1 MDNFTPFDVLSLAL
15 GGDMKKL
22 PALVENYLAP
32 FNVLNVD
39 NFAFDPDLLEDF
51 TYEQMEDYVGIQPLA
66 AIVDPDSDPIP
77 FADKGKS
84 LGTGKIPR
92 MKVADYY
99 NEAKLRTLYK
109 LQRRVD
115 ISAGMLRNKAEV
127 TVGELLVKRASSFYN
142 QLSYQRDQMV
152 STGKIVYNSTNN
164 PYGIALELSGRIP
177 AGNIKIQSTS
187 AKKWWSN
194 TSRTTEG
201 ANADPVQDMKDMV
214 EAAKLVGCTAC
225 HFEINDV
232 YLSAV
237 LKHSKVIADLKER
250 FTIGTGTTV
259 TTLKFFSD
267 EELVA
272 ALAAIVGKPIVVRKR
287 IASVEYTDANGD
299 IAERSFSTFNENVIA
314 LVPDGEFGKVLTVEP
329 LLLNGGTYAYAL
341 GRRIA
346 FTFENNYIKKAQSI
360 VGEQTSLCVPSQPKW
375 MWLYFP
381 NNN

>member
-32 FNVLNVD
+32 FNDLSVD
-39 NFAFDPDLLEDF
+39 GFAFDPDLLEDF

-66 AIVDPDSDPIP
+66 AVVDPDSDPIP
-77 FADKGKS
+77 FADRGKA

-115 ISAGMLRNKAEV
+115 ISVGMLRNKAEV
-127 TVGELLVKRASSFYN
+127 AVGELLVKRTSSFFN
-142 QLSYQRDQMV
+142 QLAFQRDQMV
-152 STGKIVYNSTNN
+152 STGKIVYNGTNN

-177 AGNIKIQSTS
+177 AANIKIQSTS
-187 AKKWWSN
+187 NKKWW
-194 TSRTTEG
+194 TSTARSAEG
-201 ANADPVQDMKDMV
+201 ANADPIQDMKDMV
-214 EAAKLVGCTAC
+214 EAAKKVGCTAC

-250 FTIGTGTTV
+250 FAIGTGTTV

-267 EELVA
+267 DELVN

-287 IASVEYTDANGD
+287 IASVEYTDDNGE
-299 IAERSFSTFNENVIA
+299 IAERSFSTFNENVVA
-314 LVPDGEFGKVLTVEP
+314 LVPDGNFGRVLTVEP
-329 LLLNGGTYAYAL
+329 LLLNGGNYAYAL
-341 GRRIA
+341 DRKIA
-346 FTFENNYIKKAQSI
+346 FTFENSYIKKSQSI
-360 VGEQTSLCVPSQPKW
+360 VGEMTSLCVPSQPKW

>member
-32 FNVLNVD
+32 FNDLSVD
-39 NFAFDPDLLEDF
+39 GFAFDPDLLEDF

-66 AIVDPDSDPIP
+66 AVVDPDSDPIP
-77 FADKGKS
+77 FADRGKA

-115 ISAGMLRNKAEV
+115 VSASMLRNKAEV
-127 TVGELLVKRASSFYN
+127 AVGELLVKRASSFFN
-142 QLSYQRDQMV
+142 QLAFQRDQIV
-152 STGKIVYNSTNN
+152 STGKVVYNSTNN

-177 AGNIKIQSTS
+177 AANIKIQSTS
-187 AKKWWSN
+187 NKKWW
-194 TSRTTEG
+194 TSTARSTEG
-201 ANADPVQDMKDMV
+201 ANADPIQDMKDMV
-214 EAAKLVGCTAC
+214 EAAKKVGCTAC

-250 FTIGTGTTV
+250 FAIGTGTTV

-267 EELVA
+267 DELVN

-287 IASVEYTDANGD
+287 IASVEYTDDNGE
-299 IAERSFSTFNENVIA
+299 IAERSFGTFNENVVA
-314 LVPDGEFGKVLTVEP
+314 LVPDGNFGRVLTVEP
-329 LLLNGGTYAYAL
+329 LLLNGGNYAYAL
-341 GRRIA
+341 DRKIA
-346 FTFENNYIKKAQSI
+346 FTFENSYIKKSQSI
-360 VGEQTSLCVPSQPKW
+360 VGEMTSLCVPSQPKW